1 MGQGKAFIINNFG
14 AGQGIEEIKART
26 GDILVTPMAT
36 VSLDLGGKVV
46 GGIDFGFAQTG
57 GDLWVWELQSWMLH

>member
-1 MGQGKAFIINNFG
+1 L
-14 AGQGIEEIKART
+14 ARA
-26 GDILVTPMAT
+26 GDILVTPLAT
-36 VSLDLGGKVV
+36 VSLDQGGKVV